1 MHLRA
6 SRGVVPESACARQ
19 DRTVSP
25 GDRQLFT
32 FAMGDVELTEEQ
44 IANYKEAFTLV
55 DRDGDG
61 TILTNEIGTVF
72 RMLGQNPTQAELA
85 DMEQEVDNETIDFP
99 EVCALLARKL
109 KDTDAEEEF
118 KEAFR
123 VFDKDGN
130 GFTSAAELRH
140 IMTSLGEKMTD
151 EELDIMLGMADID
164 GDGQINYEEYV
175 KLMMA
180 K

>member
-1 MHLRA
+1 MA
-6 SRGVVPESACARQ
+6 E
-19 DRTVSP
+19 
-25 GDRQLFT
+25 
-32 FAMGDVELTEEQ
+32 VELTEAQ
-44 IANYKEAFTLV
+44 IAEYKEAFVLV
-55 DRDGDG
+55 DSDGDG
-61 TILTNEIGTVF
+61 IILSTQIGTVF

-85 DMEQEVDNETIDFP
+85 DMMSEVDNETIEFP
-99 EVCALLARKL
+99 EICTLLARKL
-109 KDTDAEEEF
+109 KDTDPMEEF

-140 IMTSLGEKMTD
+140 IMTNLGEKMSDAEVD
-151 EELDIMLGMADID
+151 EMLGYADID

>member
-1 MHLRA
+1 
-6 SRGVVPESACARQ
+6 
-19 DRTVSP
+19 
-25 GDRQLFT
+25 
-32 FAMGDVELTEEQ
+32 MGEVELTEEQ
-44 IANYKEAFTLV
+44 IAHFKEAFTLV

-61 TILTNEIGTVF
+61 IILSSEIGVVF

-85 DMEQEVDNETIDFP
+85 DMVTEVDNETIEFP
-99 EVCALLARKL
+99 EICTLLVRKV
-109 KDTDAEEEF
+109 KDVDAEEEF

-140 IMTSLGEKMTD
+140 IMTTLGEKMTD
-151 EELDIMLGMADID
+151 AELDETLDMAEVD

-175 KLMMA
+175 KQMM